1 MYIGMYLHSAVL
13 HHARDQSNTAVL
25 AGCTE
30 QTCSQQLHTRV
41 PNGHSESALSRWEE
55 LLTAAREM
63 LVQVANPEA
72 RLYTDYWPF

>member
-1 MYIGMYLHSAVL
+1 MYIGMYLHSTVL

-25 AGCTE
+25 AGSTE
-30 QTCSQQLHTRV
+30 QTYSQQLHTRV

-72 RLYTDYWPF
+72 CLYTDYWPF